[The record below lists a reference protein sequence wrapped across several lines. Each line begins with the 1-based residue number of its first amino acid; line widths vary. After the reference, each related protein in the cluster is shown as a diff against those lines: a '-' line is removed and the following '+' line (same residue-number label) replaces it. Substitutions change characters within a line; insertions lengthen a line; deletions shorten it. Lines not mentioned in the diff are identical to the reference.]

1 MRSNRSAAPAV
12 LVLTYLISDAKLSD
26 LHKLSD
32 SHKQMFIKLDVNN
45 SNAGLLANTHMNVFT
60 HFALRSTPWT
70 APWHIICC
78 HDTPESAV
86 SGGKASA
93 DASLPKAAAKSVPKA
108 AASSVPA
115 SKAPQASASSP
126 LARERVEEEE
136 GEESEAAA
144 EGVHAAL
151 REGPSVSSILPP
163 FACCAEAGWGGGAGG
178 EALEACSYRRY
189 AAANRVEAVPSYAR

>member
-1 MRSNRSAAPAV
+1 M
-12 LVLTYLISDAKLSD
+12 
-26 LHKLSD
+26 
-32 SHKQMFIKLDVNN
+32 DV
-45 SNAGLLANTHMNVFT
+45 ST

-78 HDTPESAV
+78 HSSHDTPAPAGSR
-86 SGGKASA
+86 GKASA
-93 DASLPKAAAKSVPKA
+93 AASLPGKKKAAAKSVRKA
-108 AASSVPA
+108 AASGVTA
-115 SKAPQASASSP
+115 SEARQAGASSP
-126 LARERVEEEE
+126 LARERVGEEE

>member
-1 MRSNRSAAPAV
+1 
-12 LVLTYLISDAKLSD
+12 
-26 LHKLSD
+26 
-32 SHKQMFIKLDVNN
+32 MFIKLDVNN
-45 SNAGLLANTHMNVFT
+45 SNAGLLANTHMDVFT

-78 HDTPESAV
+78 HSSRTPESAR
-86 SGGKASA
+86 SAGKASA
-93 DASLPKAAAKSVPKA
+93 AASLPKAAANAVPKA

-115 SKAPQASASSP
+115 SEAPEAGASSL
-126 LARERVEEEE
+126 LARERDGEDE

-144 EGVHAAL
+144 EGVRAAL
-151 REGPSVSSILPP
+151 REGPSVSGILPP

-189 AAANRVEAVPSYAR
+189 AAANRVEGSLSYAR